1 VSEEELQRAVAD
13 ERRRIATFL
22 RAWARMN
29 TAHGGPKTVSIT
41 LETAASAIANN
52 ADQEELP
59 PWIDEEPNPFKPTRT
74 P

>member
-13 ERRRIATFL
+13 ERRRIAAFL

-29 TAHGGPKTVSIT
+29 TTHGGPKTVSVT
-41 LETAASAIANN
+41 LDVAASAVGTGSY
-52 ADQEELP
+52 QEELP

>member
-13 ERRRIATFL
+13 ERRRIAAFL
-22 RAWARMN
+22 RSWARMN
-29 TAHGGPKTVSIT
+29 SHHGGPSTVSIT

-52 ADQEELP
+52 ADQEECP
-59 PWIDEEPNPFKPTRT
+59 PWIDEEPNPFDKPET